1 MTYTDTRRDAPGVMT
16 GDPLIESD
24 RVEGTS
30 VYGPM
35 EPYRSIKRLM
45 IEKLSGKVTYAV
57 MSFGGFLGLGE
68 EEHTIPWN
76 KLEYDTELGGYR
88 TDITENQLRD
98 APTFIARTT
107 IAGRIAS
114 ASASCT
120 TTGRPPITGVSDHSE
135 AGEPF
140 PRRSSL
146 PYGPSNH
153 ATLSNWPGC
162 SM

>member
-1 MTYTDTRRDAPGVMT
+1 MATSYTDTPGVMT
-16 GDPLIESD
+16 GDPLIASD

-30 VYGPM
+30 VYGSDGNHIG
-35 EPYRSIKRLM
+35 SIKRLM

-98 APTFIARTT
+98 APTFYRENDY
-107 IAGRIAS
+107 RW
-114 ASASCT
+114 
-120 TTGRPPITGVSDHSE
+120 SDRERERELHDYWKT
-135 AGEPF
+135 
-140 PRRSSL
+140 
-146 PYGPSNH
+146 PYYWGI
-153 ATLSNWPGC
+153 
-162 SM
+162 